1 MDKKAFNRPI
11 DICRAKIADPFWGVA
26 QETVR
31 REVIPYLWEALNDR
45 IPNAPPSFCVHNFR
59 AAARM
64 LERSKTQEFV
74 WPSYTFKGF
83 RALPQDPDSPDP
95 DKHYGFAFQDSDF
108 FKWVEAASYAL
119 ANHPDRELESKLEE
133 AVDIVC
139 AAQHESGYL
148 NTYYIVNG
156 IDGAFTYLKDNHELY
171 CLGHLIESAIALY
184 QSTGKDKLLKTACR
198 YAAFVLQRFGP
209 EEGKCRGYPGH
220 EELELALA
228 KLYEAT
234 GKREYLELGRFF
246 IDQRGTTPN
255 FFLLEDRQRAEKN
268 GEHYPPDDVSRYAY
282 YQADKPVREQTEAVG
297 HAVRAAYLYA
307 GMADISRLTLDEN
320 LFAACGRLWDDIVQK
335 KLYIT
340 GGIGS
345 TAVGETFSFPYD
357 LPNDTAYSETCA
369 AIALAIFARRMLQ
382 ICPKSEYADVME
394 LALYNTVLAGMALD
408 GKSFFYVNPLE
419 VVPQA
424 CGADARLEH
433 VKPVRQK
440 WFGCACC
447 PPNIARTVSS
457 IAAYAFT
464 ENENT
469 LFVHLY
475 IGSQITKRVGNKELQ
490 LNLES
495 EFPWRGS
502 AAIRINAASPVRC
515 TLAFRVP
522 GWCKNY
528 AVTLP
533 DGIER
538 LERNGYVYVVG
549 TWKDG
554 DQIKLD
560 FPMEIHMRA
569 ANPNVREDYGLAA
582 ITRGPLC
589 YCMEQADNSDNL
601 HSYRLNAELAGAATE
616 KIIEIGGRQMVL
628 LELPGYKQEIIPGGT
643 LYMSYTKPQEKP
655 VNLKLIP
662 YFAWANRGEEE
673 MRVWL
678 RI

>member
-1 MDKKAFNRPI
+1 
-11 DICRAKIADPFWGVA
+11 
-26 QETVR
+26 
-31 REVIPYLWEALNDR
+31 
-45 IPNAPPSFCVHNFR
+45 
-59 AAARM
+59 M
-64 LERSKTQEFV
+64 LT
-74 WPSYTFKGF
+74 
-83 RALPQDPDSPDP
+83 
-95 DKHYGFAFQDSDF
+95 
-108 FKWVEAASYAL
+108 
-119 ANHPDRELESKLEE
+119 
-133 AVDIVC
+133 
-139 AAQHESGYL
+139 
-148 NTYYIVNG
+148 
-156 IDGAFTYLKDNHELY
+156 
-171 CLGHLIESAIALY
+171 
-184 QSTGKDKLLKTACR
+184 
-198 YAAFVLQRFGP
+198 
-209 EEGKCRGYPGH
+209 
-220 EELELALA
+220 
-228 KLYEAT
+228 
-234 GKREYLELGRFF
+234 
-246 IDQRGTTPN
+246 
-255 FFLLEDRQRAEKN
+255 
-268 GEHYPPDDVSRYAY
+268 
-282 YQADKPVREQTEAVG
+282 
-297 HAVRAAYLYA
+297 
-307 GMADISRLTLDEN
+307 
-320 LFAACGRLWDDIVQK
+320 
-335 KLYIT
+335 
-340 GGIGS
+340 
-345 TAVGETFSFPYD
+345 
-357 LPNDTAYSETCA
+357 
-369 AIALAIFARRMLQ
+369 
-382 ICPKSEYADVME
+382 
-394 LALYNTVLAGMALD
+394 
-408 GKSFFYVNPLE
+408 PLE

-662 YFAWANRGEEE
+662 YFAWANRGEGE